1 MTGRANPFG
10 DLGDFAAKPKAQA
23 KPVEPAQIE
32 RLASEHG
39 FPSRQGAAAAP
50 AAPKAGPI
58 AEAKAAARAPAAAN
72 TPAKTVR
79 RYTTGRNRQL
89 NLKASEETIERFYRL
104 ADAHKVPLAELF
116 ELAVDALEAAGKGG
130 KR

>member
-10 DLGDFAAKPKAQA
+10 DLGDFAAKPKTQA

-39 FPSRQGAAAAP
+39 FPSRQVATTP
-50 AAPKAGPI
+50 AAPKARP
-58 AEAKAAARAPAAAN
+58 APEAKAAPRAPAAAN
-72 TPAKTVR
+72 KPAKAVR

-104 ADAHKVPLAELF
+104 ADAHQVPLAELF
-116 ELAVDALEAAGKGG
+116 ELAVDALETAGKGG

>member
-10 DLGDFAAKPKAQA
+10 DLGDFAAKPKTQA

-39 FPSRQGAAAAP
+39 FPSRQSAPAP
-50 AAPKAGPI
+50 AAPKTRPAAATP
-58 AEAKAAARAPAAAN
+58 AARAPVAAKPTQA
-72 TPAKTVR
+72 VR

-89 NLKASEETIERFYRL
+89 NLKASAETIERFYRL
-104 ADAHKVPLAELF
+104 ADAHQVPLAELF
-116 ELAVDALEAAGKGG
+116 ELAVDALETARKGA
-130 KR
+130 KS